1 MGGPASGTRAEG
13 RVAFVL
19 GHRGMLGSL
28 VQRYLRER
36 GHVVLTSEV
45 RYSGRPSD
53 ELVQAVVNS
62 PAEAIVNCLG
72 STPGSGSSE
81 QEMMAANALL
91 PVHLSRLIGGRLLIH
106 ASTDCVFDGRRGRYR
121 ADEPPNA
128 TDAYGLSKGV
138 GEACVAAGNVVVMR
152 TSIVGP
158 PAGAGRGLLGW
169 FLGQETAVDGWS
181 DHLWNGITTLAWAE
195 LAAITIEGKGLAPG
209 LHQPTTDRD
218 ISKEALLRMF
228 GEVFEHRIE
237 IRPVR
242 TEQAIDRTLI
252 PTTAMPPFRQQL
264 VELRAWLGRA
274 SGSRIPGGRGLP

>member
-1 MGGPASGTRAEG
+1 
-13 RVAFVL
+13 
-19 GHRGMLGSL
+19 MLGAL

-36 GHVVLTSEV
+36 GHVVLTSEA

-53 ELVQAVVNS
+53 ELVQEVVNS
-62 PAEAIVNCLG
+62 RAEAIVNCLG
-72 STPGSGSSE
+72 ATPGSGSSE
-81 QEMMAANALL
+81 QEMMAANAML

-106 ASTDCVFDGRRGRYR
+106 ASTDCVFDGSRGWYR

-128 TDAYGLSKGV
+128 MDAYGLSKGV
-138 GEACVAAGNVVVMR
+138 GEACVAATNVVVMR

-169 FLGQETAVDGWS
+169 FLGQEGPVDGWT

-195 LAAITIEGKGLAPG
+195 LAARTVEGNGLASG
-209 LHQPTTDRD
+209 LHQPTVEDEVTKDG
-218 ISKEALLRMF
+218 LLRMF

-242 TEQAIDRTLI
+242 TEHARNRTLL
-252 PTTAMPPFRQQL
+252 PTTAMPPLREQL
-264 VELRAWLGRA
+264 VELRAWLGR
-274 SGSRIPGGRGLP
+274 